1 MKFYCHTTVNIQKTE
16 AKTRQVHFGGSF
28 SGWKESFF
36 IVFIFYSGLFY
47 YSGRD
52 RVREVVG
59 SAINDDT
66 WIKLGLVLIFL
77 RPTKKVKCSHMA
89 GTATLGRP
97 PFGRLDIWP
106 TSHYYASSANSS

>member
-1 MKFYCHTTVNIQKTE
+1 MAVF
-16 AKTRQVHFGGSF
+16 RGG
-28 SGWKESFF
+28 KKVFF